1 VNIRVGTDV
10 VQIERIKRS
19 IEKESF
25 VKKVFTPVEI
35 EYATKKADAAAS
47 FAARF
52 AAKEAF
58 FKALGTGLY
67 TQGMGPQD
75 VWIEN
80 SDNGRPF
87 LKFSAAAESL
97 LQQQG
102 LCCCTDVSLAHD
114 GPVALATVV
123 LLFKTL

>member
-1 VNIRVGTDV
+1 MNVRVGTDV
-10 VQIERIKRS
+10 VQIDRIKRS
-19 IEKESF
+19 VEKESF
-25 VKKVFTPVEI
+25 VKKVFTAAETA
-35 EYATKKADAAAS
+35 YATGKAEPAAS

-80 SDNGRPF
+80 SETGRPV
-87 LKFSAAAESL
+87 LKFSDAAEKL
-97 LQQQG
+97 IRQQG
-102 LCCCTDVSLAHD
+102 QNFTADVSLAHD
-114 GPVALATVV
+114 GPVAIATVV
-123 LLFKTL
+123 LFFF

>member
-1 VNIRVGTDV
+1 MNIRIGTDV

-19 IEKESF
+19 TEKDSF
-25 VKKVFTPVEI
+25 IKKVFTAGEI
-35 EYATKKADAAAS
+35 EYSSKKAEPAAS

-80 SDNGRPF
+80 SDSGRPL
-87 LKFSAAAESL
+87 LKFSKAAEAL

-102 LCCCTDVSLAHD
+102 QSWQADVSLSHD
-114 GPVALATVV
+114 GPVAIATVV
-123 LLFKTL
+123 LLFV